1 MPWRR
6 LPWTARSMSVSSRTG
21 ASTSASWSRTPAP
34 ASPWRYRSAS
44 STRSSPPSRGA
55 RGWDCPSRARSSRPI
70 AAVSWSRATAYR
82 RRPSSSSFPPRPRF
96 SPSERARERAH
107 PHHGRRRRPGLRHPR
122 GADPP
127 GLRGGGG
134 AHGGGAPGQAQGRVL
149 RPDPPRRAPPGHGRS
164 GRYPALP
171 RSGAR
176 NADHRHDGDRHAA
189 DRHEC
194 HHARRGRLQQQVK
207 VLREGQAAGGFE
219 ELIGKS
225 ESLKRVIDMAQ
236 RAAPTDLTVL
246 IHGESGTGKEL
257 MARALHRLSARKDGP
272 LIPVNCAALPEGLLE
287 SELFGHERGAF
298 TGAIRARPGRFELA
312 HDGTLFLDEI
322 GDMPVAMQAKI
333 LRVLQERQ
341 FERVG
346 GTRSIGADVRVIAA
360 THQDLE
366 AMAAEGRFRSVLF
379 YRLQGVRLVM
389 PPLRERIDDLP
400 LLVTHLLERA
410 AQRLWRQ
417 PATVSTEALRS
428 LWTYPWPGNIR
439 ELQHVLEGAMVLSDG
454 VILPEHLPPSGP
466 RGAKTAAAGDAA
478 PVVTGSLDEALEEW
492 ERRAILDALQKA
504 HGVQARAAKILG
516 ITERSLWYRVK
527 KLKIQVRMT
536 GDNPDLA

>member
-1 MPWRR
+1 
-6 LPWTARSMSVSSRTG
+6 L
-21 ASTSASWSRTPAP
+21 
-34 ASPWRYRSAS
+34 
-44 STRSSPPSRGA
+44 
-55 RGWDCPSRARSSRPI
+55 
-70 AAVSWSRATAYR
+70 
-82 RRPSSSSFPPRPRF
+82 
-96 SPSERARERAH
+96 
-107 PHHGRRRRPGLRHPR
+107 
-122 GADPP
+122 
-127 GLRGGGG
+127 
-134 AHGGGAPGQAQGRVL
+134 
-149 RPDPPRRAPPGHGRS
+149 
-164 GRYPALP
+164 
-171 RSGAR
+171 
-176 NADHRHDGDRHAA
+176 
-189 DRHEC
+189 
-194 HHARRGRLQQQVK
+194 
-207 VLREGQAAGGFE
+207 
-219 ELIGKS
+219 
-225 ESLKRVIDMAQ
+225 
-236 RAAPTDLTVL
+236 
-246 IHGESGTGKEL
+246 
-257 MARALHRLSARKDGP
+257 
-272 LIPVNCAALPEGLLE
+272 
-287 SELFGHERGAF
+287 GHERGAF

-312 HDGTLFLDEI
+312 HDGTLSLDEI
-322 GDMPVAMQAKI
+322 GDMPMAMQAKI

-366 AMAAEGRFRSVLF
+366 AMAAEGRFRSDLF

-454 VILPEHLPPSGP
+454 VILPEHLPPAVQ

-536 GDNPDLA
+536 GDNPDLT

>member
-1 MPWRR
+1 VSERILITEDDEDLAFVIREALIRQGYEAEVAPTAGALLDKLKAGSYDLILLDVR
-6 LPWTARSMSVSSRTG
+6 LPDMDGLDAIPRCRNLAPETPIIVMTAHG
-21 ASTSASWSRTPAP
+21 
-34 ASPWRYRSAS
+34 
-44 STRSSPPSRGA
+44 TRQVAMNAITRGA
-55 RGWDCPSRARSSRPI
+55 YDFFTKPLKMAEFQVVVARALD
-70 AAVSWSRATAYR
+70 R
-82 RRPSSSSFPPRPRF
+82 R
-96 SPSERARERAH
+96 
-107 PHHGRRRRPGLRHPR
+107 
-122 GADPP
+122 
-127 GLRGGGG
+127 
-134 AHGGGAPGQAQGRVL
+134 
-149 RPDPPRRAPPGHGRS
+149 
-164 GRYPALP
+164 
-171 RSGAR
+171 
-176 NADHRHDGDRHAA
+176 
-189 DRHEC
+189 
-194 HHARRGRLQQQVK
+194 RLQQQVK
-207 VLREGQAAGGFE
+207 VLREGQSAGGFE

-225 ESLKRVIDMAQ
+225 EPLKRVIDMAQ

-257 MARALHRLSARKDGP
+257 MARAIHRLSARKDGP
-272 LIPVNCAALPEGLLE
+272 FIPVNCAAIPEGLLE

-312 HDGTLFLDEI
+312 REGTLFLDEI
-322 GDMPVAMQAKI
+322 GDMPLAMQAKI

-366 AMAAEGRFRSVLF
+366 AMAAEGRFRSDLF

-417 PATVSTEALRS
+417 PATVSTEGLRC

-454 VILPEHLPPSGP
+454 VILPEHLPPAVQ
-466 RGAKTAAAGDAA
+466 RGAKAGAGGDMG
-478 PVVTGSLDEALEEW
+478 PGVTGSLDEALEDW

-504 HGVQARAAKILG
+504 NGVQARAAKILG

-527 KLKIQVRMT
+527 KLKIQVRIS
-536 GDNPDLA
+536 GESPEPV

>member
-1 MPWRR
+1 MSERILITEDDEDLAFVIREALTRQGYEAEVAPTAGTLLEKLKAGSYDLILLDVR
-6 LPWTARSMSVSSRTG
+6 LPDMDGLDAIPRCRDLAPETPIIVMTAHG
-21 ASTSASWSRTPAP
+21 
-34 ASPWRYRSAS
+34 
-44 STRSSPPSRGA
+44 TRQIAMNAITRGA
-55 RGWDCPSRARSSRPI
+55 YDFFTKPLKMPEFQVVVSRALD
-70 AAVSWSRATAYR
+70 R
-82 RRPSSSSFPPRPRF
+82 R
-96 SPSERARERAH
+96 
-107 PHHGRRRRPGLRHPR
+107 
-122 GADPP
+122 
-127 GLRGGGG
+127 
-134 AHGGGAPGQAQGRVL
+134 
-149 RPDPPRRAPPGHGRS
+149 
-164 GRYPALP
+164 
-171 RSGAR
+171 
-176 NADHRHDGDRHAA
+176 
-189 DRHEC
+189 
-194 HHARRGRLQQQVK
+194 RLQQQVK
-207 VLREGQAAGGFE
+207 VLREGQVAGGFE

-225 ESLKRVIDMAQ
+225 ESLKRVTDMAN

-257 MARALHRLSARKDGP
+257 MARAIHRLSVRKEGP
-272 LIPVNCAALPEGLLE
+272 FIPVNCAAIPEGLLE

-312 HDGTLFLDEI
+312 REGTLFLDEI

-346 GTRSIGADVRVIAA
+346 GTRPIGADVRVIAA

-366 AMAAEGRFRSVLF
+366 SLAGEGRFRSDLF

-417 PATVSTEALRS
+417 PATVSTEALRC

-454 VILPEHLPPSGP
+454 VILPEHLPPAVQRGP
-466 RGAKTAAAGDAA
+466 KTPATGDPAT

-536 GDNPDLA
+536 GDNPDLP

>member
-1 MPWRR
+1 MSERILITEDDEDLAFVIREALTRQGYEAEVAPTAGALLDKLKSGSYDLILLDVR
-6 LPWTARSMSVSSRTG
+6 LPDMDGLDAIPRCRDLAPETPIIVMTAHG
-21 ASTSASWSRTPAP
+21 
-34 ASPWRYRSAS
+34 
-44 STRSSPPSRGA
+44 TRQIAMNAITRGA
-55 RGWDCPSRARSSRPI
+55 YDFFTKPLKMSEFQVVVARALD
-70 AAVSWSRATAYR
+70 R
-82 RRPSSSSFPPRPRF
+82 R
-96 SPSERARERAH
+96 
-107 PHHGRRRRPGLRHPR
+107 
-122 GADPP
+122 
-127 GLRGGGG
+127 
-134 AHGGGAPGQAQGRVL
+134 
-149 RPDPPRRAPPGHGRS
+149 
-164 GRYPALP
+164 
-171 RSGAR
+171 
-176 NADHRHDGDRHAA
+176 
-189 DRHEC
+189 
-194 HHARRGRLQQQVK
+194 RLQQQVK
-207 VLREGQAAGGFE
+207 VLREGQAAGGLE

-225 ESLKRVIDMAQ
+225 EALKRVIDMVQ

-257 MARALHRLSARKDGP
+257 IARAIHRLSARKDGP
-272 LIPVNCAALPEGLLE
+272 FIPVNCAAIPEGLLE

-312 HDGTLFLDEI
+312 REGTLFLDEI

-366 AMAAEGRFRSVLF
+366 ALAAEGRFRSDLF
-379 YRLQGVRLVM
+379 YRLQGVRLIM

-417 PATVSTEALRS
+417 PATVSTEALRC

-454 VILPEHLPPSGP
+454 VILPEHLPPAVQ
-466 RGAKTAAAGDAA
+466 RGVKTAATGNVA

-536 GDNPDLA
+536 GDNPEPP

>member
-1 MPWRR
+1 MSERILITEDDEDLAFVIREALTRQGYEADVAPTAGALLDRLKAGSYDLILLDVR
-6 LPWTARSMSVSSRTG
+6 LPDMDGLDAIPRCRDLAPETPIIVMTAHG
-21 ASTSASWSRTPAP
+21 
-34 ASPWRYRSAS
+34 
-44 STRSSPPSRGA
+44 TRQIAMNAINRGA
-55 RGWDCPSRARSSRPI
+55 YDFFTKPLKMAEFQVVVSRALD
-70 AAVSWSRATAYR
+70 R
-82 RRPSSSSFPPRPRF
+82 R
-96 SPSERARERAH
+96 
-107 PHHGRRRRPGLRHPR
+107 
-122 GADPP
+122 
-127 GLRGGGG
+127 
-134 AHGGGAPGQAQGRVL
+134 
-149 RPDPPRRAPPGHGRS
+149 
-164 GRYPALP
+164 
-171 RSGAR
+171 
-176 NADHRHDGDRHAA
+176 
-189 DRHEC
+189 
-194 HHARRGRLQQQVK
+194 RLQQQVK
-207 VLREGQAAGGFE
+207 VLREGQSAGGFE

-225 ESLKRVIDMAQ
+225 ESLKRVIDMAS

-257 MARALHRLSARKDGP
+257 MARAIHRLSSRKDGP
-272 LIPVNCAALPEGLLE
+272 FIPVNCAAIPEGLLE

-312 HDGTLFLDEI
+312 REGTLFLDEI
-322 GDMPVAMQAKI
+322 GDMPLAMQAKI

-366 AMAAEGRFRSVLF
+366 AMAAEGRFRSDLF

-389 PPLRERIDDLP
+389 PPLRDRIDDLP

-417 PATVSTEALRS
+417 PATVSTEGLRC

-454 VILPEHLPPSGP
+454 VVLPEHLPPAVQ
-466 RGAKTAAAGDAA
+466 RGAKAGVPGDTSPA
-478 PVVTGSLDEALEEW
+478 VTGSLDEALEDW
-492 ERRAILDALQKA
+492 ERRAILNALQKA
-504 HGVQARAAKILG
+504 NGVQARAAKILG

-527 KLKIQVRMT
+527 KLKIQVRIS
-536 GDNPDLA
+536 GESPDRV

>member
-1 MPWRR
+1 VSARILITEDDEDLAFVIREALIRQGYEAEVAPTAGALLDKLKSGSYDLILLDVR
-6 LPWTARSMSVSSRTG
+6 LPDMDGLDAIPRCRDLAPETPIIVMTAHG
-21 ASTSASWSRTPAP
+21 
-34 ASPWRYRSAS
+34 
-44 STRSSPPSRGA
+44 TRQIAMNAITRGA
-55 RGWDCPSRARSSRPI
+55 YDFFTKPLKMAEFQVVVSRALD
-70 AAVSWSRATAYR
+70 R
-82 RRPSSSSFPPRPRF
+82 R
-96 SPSERARERAH
+96 
-107 PHHGRRRRPGLRHPR
+107 
-122 GADPP
+122 
-127 GLRGGGG
+127 
-134 AHGGGAPGQAQGRVL
+134 Q
-149 RPDPPRRAPPGHGRS
+149 
-164 GRYPALP
+164 
-171 RSGAR
+171 
-176 NADHRHDGDRHAA
+176 
-189 DRHEC
+189 
-194 HHARRGRLQQQVK
+194 LQQQVK
-207 VLREGQAAGGFE
+207 VLREGQSVGGFE

-225 ESLKRVIDMAQ
+225 EVLKRVIDMAQ

-257 MARALHRLSARKDGP
+257 MARAIHRLSSRKDGP
-272 LIPVNCAALPEGLLE
+272 FIPVNCAAIPEGLLE

-312 HDGTLFLDEI
+312 REGTLFLDEI

-366 AMAAEGRFRSVLF
+366 AMAAEGRFRSDLF
-379 YRLQGVRLVM
+379 YRLQGVRLM
-389 PPLRERIDDLP
+389 IPPLRERIDDLP

-417 PATVSTEALRS
+417 PATVSTEALRA

-454 VILPEHLPPSGP
+454 VILPEHLPPAVQ
-466 RGAKTAAAGDAA
+466 RGAKAGAAGDPSPAVA
-478 PVVTGSLDEALEEW
+478 GSLDQALEDW

-527 KLKIQVRMT
+527 KLKIQVRMA
-536 GDNPDLA
+536 GENPDPV

>member
-1 MPWRR
+1 VSERVLITEDDEDLAFVIREALTRQGYEAEVAPTAGALLDKLKAGSYDLILLDVR
-6 LPWTARSMSVSSRTG
+6 LPDMDGLDAIPRCRDLAPETPIIVMTAHG
-21 ASTSASWSRTPAP
+21 
-34 ASPWRYRSAS
+34 
-44 STRSSPPSRGA
+44 TRQIAMNAITRGA
-55 RGWDCPSRARSSRPI
+55 YDFFTKPLKMAEFQVVVSRALD
-70 AAVSWSRATAYR
+70 R
-82 RRPSSSSFPPRPRF
+82 R
-96 SPSERARERAH
+96 
-107 PHHGRRRRPGLRHPR
+107 
-122 GADPP
+122 
-127 GLRGGGG
+127 
-134 AHGGGAPGQAQGRVL
+134 
-149 RPDPPRRAPPGHGRS
+149 
-164 GRYPALP
+164 
-171 RSGAR
+171 
-176 NADHRHDGDRHAA
+176 
-189 DRHEC
+189 
-194 HHARRGRLQQQVK
+194 RLQQQVK
-207 VLREGQAAGGFE
+207 VLREGQSAGGFE

-225 ESLKRVIDMAQ
+225 ESLKRVIDMAS

-257 MARALHRLSARKDGP
+257 MARAIHRLSSRKDGP
-272 LIPVNCAALPEGLLE
+272 FIPVNCAAIPEGLLE

-312 HDGTLFLDEI
+312 REGTLFLDEI
-322 GDMPVAMQAKI
+322 GDMPLAMQAKI

-366 AMAAEGRFRSVLF
+366 AMAAEGRFRSDLF

-389 PPLRERIDDLP
+389 PPLRDRIDDLP

-417 PATVSTEALRS
+417 AATVSTEGLRC

-454 VILPEHLPPSGP
+454 VVLPEHLPPAVQ
-466 RGAKTAAAGDAA
+466 RGAKAGVPGDTSPA
-478 PVVTGSLDEALEEW
+478 VTGSLDEALEDW
-492 ERRAILDALQKA
+492 ERRAILNALQKA
-504 HGVQARAAKILG
+504 NGVQARAAKILG

-527 KLKIQVRMT
+527 KLKIQVRIS
-536 GDNPDLA
+536 GESPDRV

>member
-1 MPWRR
+1 MSERILITEDDEDLAFVIREALTRQGYEAEVAPTAGALLDKLKAGSYDLILLDVR
-6 LPWTARSMSVSSRTG
+6 LPDMDGLDAIPRCRDLAPETPIIVMTAHG
-21 ASTSASWSRTPAP
+21 
-34 ASPWRYRSAS
+34 
-44 STRSSPPSRGA
+44 TRQIAMNAITRGA
-55 RGWDCPSRARSSRPI
+55 YDFFTKPLKMAEFQVVVARALD
-70 AAVSWSRATAYR
+70 R
-82 RRPSSSSFPPRPRF
+82 R
-96 SPSERARERAH
+96 
-107 PHHGRRRRPGLRHPR
+107 
-122 GADPP
+122 
-127 GLRGGGG
+127 
-134 AHGGGAPGQAQGRVL
+134 
-149 RPDPPRRAPPGHGRS
+149 
-164 GRYPALP
+164 
-171 RSGAR
+171 
-176 NADHRHDGDRHAA
+176 
-189 DRHEC
+189 
-194 HHARRGRLQQQVK
+194 RLQQQVK
-207 VLREGQAAGGFE
+207 VLREGQSAGGFE

-225 ESLKRVIDMAQ
+225 ETLKRVIDMAQ

-257 MARALHRLSARKDGP
+257 MARAIHRLSGRKDGP
-272 LIPVNCAALPEGLLE
+272 FIPVNCAAIPEGLLE

-312 HDGTLFLDEI
+312 REGTLFLDEI
-322 GDMPVAMQAKI
+322 GDMPLAMQAKI

-366 AMAAEGRFRSVLF
+366 ALAGEGKFRSDLF

-400 LLVTHLLERA
+400 VLVTHLLERA

-417 PATVSTEALRS
+417 PATVSTEGLRC

-454 VILPEHLPPSGP
+454 VILPEHLPPTVQ
-466 RGAKTAAAGDAA
+466 RGAKAGAAGDAGPA
-478 PVVTGSLDEALEEW
+478 VTGSLDEALEDW

-504 HGVQARAAKILG
+504 NGVQARAAKILG

-527 KLKIQVRMT
+527 KLKIQVRIS
-536 GDNPDLA
+536 GESPEPV

>member
-1 MPWRR
+1 MSERILITEDDEDLAFVIREALKRQGYDAEVAPTAGALLDKLKAGAYDLILLDIR
-6 LPWTARSMSVSSRTG
+6 LPDMDGLDAIPRCRDLAPETPIIVMTAHG
-21 ASTSASWSRTPAP
+21 
-34 ASPWRYRSAS
+34 
-44 STRSSPPSRGA
+44 TRQIAMNAITRGA
-55 RGWDCPSRARSSRPI
+55 YDFFTKPLKMAEFQVVVARALD
-70 AAVSWSRATAYR
+70 R
-82 RRPSSSSFPPRPRF
+82 R
-96 SPSERARERAH
+96 
-107 PHHGRRRRPGLRHPR
+107 
-122 GADPP
+122 
-127 GLRGGGG
+127 
-134 AHGGGAPGQAQGRVL
+134 
-149 RPDPPRRAPPGHGRS
+149 
-164 GRYPALP
+164 
-171 RSGAR
+171 
-176 NADHRHDGDRHAA
+176 
-189 DRHEC
+189 
-194 HHARRGRLQQQVK
+194 RLQQQVK

-219 ELIGKS
+219 DLIGKS
-225 ESLKRVIDMAQ
+225 EALKRVIDMAQ

-257 MARALHRLSARKDGP
+257 MARAIHRLSSCKDGP
-272 LIPVNCAALPEGLLE
+272 FIPVNCAAIPEGLLE

-312 HDGTLFLDEI
+312 REGTLFLDEI

-366 AMAAEGRFRSVLF
+366 AMAAEGRFRSDLF

-417 PATVSTEALRS
+417 PATVSTEALRC

-454 VILPEHLPPSGP
+454 VILPEHLPPTVQ
-466 RGAKTAAAGDAA
+466 RGTKAAAAGEAS
-478 PVVTGSLDEALEEW
+478 PSMTGSLDEALEDW

-536 GDNPDLA
+536 GESPDPA